1 MAICRGN
8 NHNKILLSV
17 AILITFI
24 GIYALNYYFPLF
36 NDDWLYSFVFGR
48 DTERVSGF
56 GDVIESQYN
65 HYFIWGGRSVAHTIA
80 QGLLY
85 MGERWAD
92 LLNSLAYII
101 LVTLIYFIVNYKR
114 QMNLFLYLGI
124 SALIWFLAPDL
135 MVCIA
140 WITGSANYLWGCMLV
155 VSILYPY
162 SMYYLKYENPYKKED
177 TIARCLLFFL
187 WGVIAGWTN
196 ENLVAGL
203 LSFLFF
209 YLILLKYEKKAIP
222 KWAIAGFIGIVVG
235 CIIMLSAPGNFIR
248 NRIELSTVHG
258 ITDGNVPLSYYF
270 YRMVSVAKAY
280 LVYGIL
286 PTLIYI
292 FMLVIHWKW
301 GMKENK
307 KSVVRLS
314 LLFFGMA
321 IISTIVMAAAP
332 IFPERVWFSIIV
344 LMIIAILLLCMNLNY
359 SLRPIYTANYIIWIP
374 VYILFF
380 TSYYLSLKD
389 TVRLRKTFDTRE
401 AYVLEEKKKG
411 IEEFITYDR
420 FTPEEYFIF
429 TQKVHDIPHLDN
441 DLWENAYAKYYNIKS
456 IKIEEPPQKQ

>member
-1 MAICRGN
+1 MTICTGS

-17 AILITFI
+17 AIFVTFI

-36 NDDWLYSFVFGR
+36 NDDWLYSFIFGR
-48 DTERVSGF
+48 DTDRVSGF
-56 GDVIESQYN
+56 PDVIESQYN
-65 HYFIWGGRSVAHTIA
+65 HYFVWGGRSVAHTIA

-85 MGERWAD
+85 IGERWAD
-92 LLNSLAYII
+92 LLNSLAYITLI
-101 LVTLIYFIVNYKR
+101 TLIYFIVNYKH
-114 QMNLFLYLGI
+114 QKNLFLYLGI

-155 VSILYPY
+155 ISIMFPY
-162 SMYYLKYENPYKKED
+162 SMYYLKYEKPYKKED
-177 TIARCLLFFL
+177 TIARSLLFFF

-203 LSFLFF
+203 LTFLFF
-209 YLILLKYEKKAIP
+209 YLILLRYEKKVIP
-222 KWAIAGFIGIVVG
+222 KWAIVGFIGIVVG

-258 ITDGNVPLSYYF
+258 IADGNVPLSYYF
-270 YRMVSVAKAY
+270 YRLVSVTKAY
-280 LVYGIL
+280 LIYGIL

-292 FMLVIHWKW
+292 FMLVIHWRW

-321 IISTIVMAAAP
+321 IVSTIVMAAAP

-344 LMIIAILLLCMNLNY
+344 LIIIAILLLCMNLNF
-359 SLRPIYTANYIIWIP
+359 SLKPIYIASYIIWIP

-389 TVRLRKTFDTRE
+389 VVRLRKTFDTRE
-401 AYVLEEKKKG
+401 AYILEGKKKG
-411 IEEFITYDR
+411 IEEFTTYDR
-420 FTPEEYFIF
+420 FSPNEYFIF
-429 TQKVHDIPHLDN
+429 TQKVHDIPHLED